1 MVDNLTCPK
10 CGGLV
15 DKKTGRCVTCG
26 HSSHQSPQASPA
38 SSRSTFL
45 GRLIMI
51 LAALGGL
58 VGMALT
64 WASYGDTLHTGYD
77 IIADSLS
84 AVISNPEFV
93 DTSTRSAID
102 VTRLFLTCFLLF
114 SIIILVLTFLS
125 WQKIRI
131 TISTI
136 LLLLFLIMDFFLLL
150 LLNTIPAATNA
161 EMVFLDGKGYHISV
175 FSLFF
180 GSMGALVNL
189 FFPSLPKY

>member
-1 MVDNLTCPK
+1 LTCSK
-10 CGGLV
+10 CGGLI
-15 DKKTGRCVTCG
+15 DKKTGRCITCG
-26 HSSHQSPQASPA
+26 HSPLPA
-38 SSRSTFL
+38 SQVSHATQRSTLL

-51 LAALGGL
+51 VAALGGL
-58 VGMALT
+58 VSMALT
-64 WASYGDTLHTGYD
+64 WALYGNALHTGYE
-77 IIADSLS
+77 IISGSLS

-93 DTSTRSAID
+93 DTSTKSAID
-102 VTRLFLTCFLLF
+102 LTRLFLTCFLLF
-114 SIIILVLTFLS
+114 SIIVLVLTFLP
-125 WQKIRI
+125 WRRVRV

-150 LLNTIPAATNA
+150 LLNTIPPATNA
-161 EMVFLDGKGYHISV
+161 EMVYLDGKGYHISV